1 MIKILI
7 TGGAGYIGSV
17 LTKKLLDKGIM
28 TFRFNINYWLL
39 KKLGLN
45 GFAFFAFY
53 WGVLVAIIVY
63 EFILN

>member
-1 MIKILI
+1 MKHKFK
-7 TGGAGYIGSV
+7 
-17 LTKKLLDKGIM
+17 KKLLDKGIM

-45 GFAFFAFY
+45 GFAFFTFV

>member
-1 MIKILI
+1 MKHKFE
-7 TGGAGYIGSV
+7 
-17 LTKKLLDKGIM
+17 KKLLDKGIM

-45 GFAFFAFY
+45 GFAFF

>member
-1 MIKILI
+1 MKHKFK
-7 TGGAGYIGSV
+7 
-17 LTKKLLDKGIM
+17 KKLLDKGIM

-45 GFAFFAFY
+45 GFAFFAFF